1 VKLISDIGKGVGKY
15 FLTPPARFLGRL
27 GFSPTVF
34 TVTGLAI
41 SAGAGIAFAAGMLR
55 LGGVLVLSAGFFDM
69 FDGVYARV
77 NEKTTPFGAFIDST
91 VDRYSECAY
100 LTGLI
105 YYYSF
110 LQNKDMA
117 LLTVLVLIG
126 SVIVSYIKARAESLI
141 GSCKVGLMER
151 PERMILLAVGCL
163 IGDWFVFGSLLLLAV
178 LVHVTALQRIVYTGR
193 ELRRKRKNV

>member
-1 VKLISDIGKGVGKY
+1 VKLLNDIGKGIGKY
-15 FLTPPARFLGRL
+15 VLTPPARLLGRL
-27 GFSPTVF
+27 GLSPTVF
-34 TVTGLAI
+34 TIVGLGV
-41 SAGAGIAFAAGMLR
+41 SAGAGVAFAAGVLR
-55 LGGVLVLSAGFFDM
+55 LGGVLVLLAGFFDM

-77 NEKTTPFGAFIDST
+77 NEKASRFGAFVDST
-91 VDRYSECAY
+91 VDRYSESAY

-105 YYYSF
+105 YYYAS

-141 GSCKVGLMER
+141 ESCTVGIMER

-163 IGDWFVFGSLLLLAV
+163 IGGWFIFGSLLLLAV
-178 LVHVTALQRIVYTGR
+178 LVHVTAIQRIVYTGR
-193 ELRRKRKNV
+193 ELRRTRKAK

>member
-1 VKLISDIGKGVGKY
+1 VKLISDIGRGVGKY
-15 FLTPPARFLGRL
+15 FLTPPARFLGRS

-34 TVTGLAI
+34 TITGLVI
-41 SAGAGIAFAAGMLR
+41 SAGAGVAFAAGILR

-77 NEKTTPFGAFIDST
+77 NEKTTRFGAFIDST

-141 GSCKVGLMER
+141 GSCKVGIMER

-163 IGDWFVFGSLLLLAV
+163 IGGWFVFGSLLLLAV
-178 LVHVTALQRIVYTGR
+178 LVHVTAIQRIVYTGR
-193 ELRRKRKNV
+193 ELKRMRKNV

>member
-1 VKLISDIGKGVGKY
+1 MKLLSDIGKGVGKY
-15 FLTPPARFLGRL
+15 VLTPPAHLLGRL
-27 GFSPTVF
+27 GLSPTVF
-34 TVTGLAI
+34 TVTGLVI
-41 SAGAGIAFAAGMLR
+41 SAGAGVAFAAGMLR
-55 LGGVLVLSAGFFDM
+55 LGGALTLLAGFFDM

-77 NEKTTPFGAFIDST
+77 NDKATPFGAFVDST

-105 YYYSF
+105 YHYAS

-141 GSCKVGLMER
+141 DSCKVGIMER

-163 IGDWFVFGSLLLLAV
+163 IGGWFVFGSLMLLAV
-178 LVHVTALQRIVYTGR
+178 LVHVTAIQRIVYTGR
-193 ELRRKRKNV
+193 ELRRKKKNV

>member
-1 VKLISDIGKGVGKY
+1 VKLLSDIGTGVGKY
-15 FLTPPARFLGRL
+15 VLTPPARLLGRL
-27 GFSPTVF
+27 GLSPTVF

-41 SAGAGIAFAAGMLR
+41 SAGAGVVFAAGMLR
-55 LGGVLVLSAGFFDM
+55 LGGALILLAGFFDM

-77 NEKTTPFGAFIDST
+77 NEKATPFGAFVDST

-105 YYYSF
+105 YYYAS

-126 SVIVSYIKARAESLI
+126 SVIVSYTKARAESLI
-141 GSCKVGLMER
+141 ESCKVGITER

-163 IGDWFVFGSLLLLAV
+163 ISGWFVFGSLMLLAV

-193 ELRRKRKNV
+193 ELRKKKNV